1 MKQTLLTC
9 IEIAQN
15 KGILFNESDLNK
27 AKEYVE
33 NMLDEK
39 ELNLKIDEL
48 DTRLKLSNGL
58 LNCLNE
64 DIEEYRATLKVI
76 EMDLRVKE
84 KLMKQREL
92 LRCIIILLDY

>member
-1 MKQTLLTC
+1 MINTLLTC

-15 KGILFNESDLNK
+15 KGILFNESDLDK
-27 AKEYVE
+27 AKEYVK

-48 DTRLKLSNGL
+48 DTRLKLSNNL
-58 LNCLNE
+58 LNSLNE
-64 DIEEYRATLKVI
+64 DTELYRATLKVI

-92 LRCIIILLDY
+92 LR

>member
-1 MKQTLLTC
+1 MMKQTLLTC

-84 KLMKQREL
+84 KLMKQKEL
-92 LRCIIILLDY
+92 LR

>member
-1 MKQTLLTC
+1 MIDILLTC
-9 IEIAQN
+9 IEVARN
-15 KGILFNESDLNK
+15 KGVLFNESDLNK
-27 AKEYVE
+27 AKEYVQ

-92 LRCIIILLDY
+92 LRWKKIEHF

>member
-1 MKQTLLTC
+1 MIDILLTC

-33 NMLDEK
+33 NMFDENELDAKINEIDVR
-39 ELNLKIDEL
+39 LNLANALLISL
-48 DTRLKLSNGL
+48 DKESDAYKKALETK
-58 LNCLNE
+58 
-64 DIEEYRATLKVI
+64 
-76 EMDLRVKE
+76 EMDLNIKQ

-92 LRCIIILLDY
+92 LR